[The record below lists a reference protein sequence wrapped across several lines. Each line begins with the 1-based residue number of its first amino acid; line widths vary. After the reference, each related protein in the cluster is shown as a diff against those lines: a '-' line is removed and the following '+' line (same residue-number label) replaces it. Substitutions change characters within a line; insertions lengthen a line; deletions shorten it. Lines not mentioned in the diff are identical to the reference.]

1 MRFVADIQLYW
12 RSLRP
17 LPRPLV
23 IKAAIGAATLFVL
36 SGGLLLLRPN
46 QAPTPAATLPTL
58 PTIGTEAGETLV
70 LDQKTYT
77 AAELTPNTPLLVRIT
92 GVESIAGGS
101 FSYHLSYTGLET
113 GVFNLTDFLVKPNGE
128 RLREPVATV
137 TIGSAIPP
145 NARYAAVYTDPPFQS
160 RAVPYRLIL
169 LLGTL
174 LWAGCGVFLF
184 WPPKKQVTTNPNVAE
199 PPQHTQD
206 DEADSE
212 GPQTLADLL
221 RPLVEKA
228 ANKSISLAEKGRL
241 EQILFEH
248 WGKELELDHLDSLE
262 QLRRIMEH
270 PEAGSLLRT
279 IERWLYQ
286 PDSLIT
292 PEEINSSLEA
302 YIALP
307 SGPSQKPRTIQP
319 EADTEADTEAK
330 SKSESKTAPPRFS
343 A

>member
-1 MRFVADIQLYW
+1 MRLVADIQLYL

-17 LPRPLV
+17 APRPLV
-23 IKAAIGAATLFVL
+23 IKTAAVTATLFVL
-36 SGGLLLLRPN
+36 VGGLFLFSPN
-46 QAPTPAATLPTL
+46 QAPTPAATLPSL
-58 PTIGTEAGETLV
+58 PTIGTEAAETLV
-70 LDQKTYT
+70 LDQRTYT
-77 AAELTPNTPLLVRIT
+77 VAEHTPNTPLLVRIT
-92 GVESIAGGS
+92 AIEPGESGA
-101 FSYHLSYTGLET
+101 FSYRLSYTGLEA
-113 GVFNLTDFLVKPNGE
+113 GVFNLTDFLVKPTGE

-137 TIGSAIPP
+137 TVSSAIPP
-145 NARYAAVYTDPPFQS
+145 TARYAAVYTDPPFQS
-160 RAVPYRLIL
+160 RAVPYRLLL

-184 WPPKKQVTTNPNVAE
+184 WPPKKQAATNPDPE
-199 PPQHTQD
+199 ESPQYAQD
-206 DEADSE
+206 DAPDSDS
-212 GPQTLADLL
+212 PRTLADLL

-292 PEEINSSLEA
+292 PEEINASLEA
-302 YIALP
+302 YITLP
-307 SGPSQKPRTIQP
+307 SGPRQTP
-319 EADTEADTEAK
+319 EQVPAEFE
-330 SKSESKTAPPRFS
+330 TASPHFQ